1 MRVLSWLRLL
11 GEGRGGV
18 AEGIGAGAAECGGS
32 LPGSASEAAS
42 AVDGGDSA
50 GPL

>member
-11 GEGRGGV
+11 GEGRG
-18 AEGIGAGAAECGGS
+18 EGIGAGAAECGGS